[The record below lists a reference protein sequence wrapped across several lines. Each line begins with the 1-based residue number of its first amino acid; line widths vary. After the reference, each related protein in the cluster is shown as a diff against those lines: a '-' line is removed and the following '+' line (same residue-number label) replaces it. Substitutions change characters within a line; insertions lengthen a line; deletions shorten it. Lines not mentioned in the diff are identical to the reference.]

1 MNSIDKF
8 KREVKKNEDNIKK
21 EYDEK
26 YKMMIEEVQKVK
38 KDADNK
44 IKNYLKKYE
53 DEKKKLSGMSTEEV
67 NKLKQDLENMKKIMK
82 MKLRS

>member
-1 MNSIDKF
+1 
-8 KREVKKNEDNIKK
+8 
-21 EYDEK
+21 
-26 YKMMIEEVQKVK
+26 MIEEVQKVK